1 MMKKTKDQLT
11 RGLGLPLLTLALL
24 LPFAPMRGVA
34 QSYDLAFG
42 LRLGTDWGLT
52 AQARMP
58 IIHKN
63 FAAEG
68 IVQSS
73 FQREEAMLTLLG
85 KQHYPLLTRRINVFA
100 GAGLHKGWNTDEEIQ
115 PYADPFG
122 ITGIAGA
129 EVTLGRLNLSYDF
142 KPAINIA
149 GGEKTFYTQSGISL
163 RYVVSKRNDIYDKG
177 AERDRNKKRRQRDR
191 DKRRRQREKDGKS
204 EWWKVWERDGE

>member
-1 MMKKTKDQLT
+1 MT
-11 RGLGLPLLTLALL
+11 RLHTGAALLLALL
-24 LPFAPMRGVA
+24 LYLCPAPMGA

-52 AQARMP
+52 AQTRLP
-58 IIHKN
+58 IVHKN

-68 IVQSS
+68 IIQSS

-100 GAGLHKGWNTDEEIQ
+100 GGGLHKGWNTDEEIQ

-142 KPAINIA
+142 KPAVNIS

-163 RYVVSKRNDIYDKG
+163 RYVVSKRNDIYDKS
-177 AERDRNKKRRQRDR
+177 AEKDRNKKRRERAR
-191 DKRRRQREKDGKS
+191 DKRRQQRTKDGKS
-204 EWWKVWERDGE
+204 DWWKIWERDGN